1 MKTGTVQRTR
11 RQPEI
16 QGLIHHCRTARSHR
30 RRQSRQAERQPQQH
44 RMANRGRQTHG
55 GVAGGPGIILS
66 TGIAV
71 RCVLRDQENA
81 AAQGDFYLAAK
92 KFTQQYPNL
101 PITIRLSADFHDR
114 FSILDGQRCFHI
126 GASIKDAG
134 KKAFL
139 ISEAED
145 PNNRTA
151 LMTQATQTW
160 TAANAYIISAG

>member
-1 MKTGTVQRTR
+1 L
-11 RQPEI
+11 PEVRELFFPPGSQYDAYSGI
-16 QGLIHHCRTARSHR
+16 KIIIDLAQNSIMVVDNYVDPTLFTMLAMLDKKNVTT
-30 RRQSRQAERQPQQH
+30 QVL
-44 RMANRGRQTHG
+44 THN
-55 GVAGGPGIILS
+55 
-66 TGIAV
+66 TE
-71 RCVLRDQENA
+71 QNA
-81 AAQGDFYLAAK
+81 AAQGDFNLAAK

-139 ISEAED
+139 ISEVED